1 MPTYEYACSTCHHRF
16 EAWQKMSDEPLNICP
31 ECGAHIRRVLYP
43 AGIVFKGS
51 GFYKTDH
58 SNGSRAAK
66 TNGTSETKT
75 PDATPTETKAATES
89 KTSESKTGENKTTG
103 SRSNGKTSEPTGT
116 ASKVA

>member
-1 MPTYEYACSTCHHRF
+1 
-16 EAWQKMSDEPLNICP
+16 MSDEPLSICP
-31 ECGAHIRRVLYP
+31 ECGAHVRRVLYP

-89 KTSESKTGENKTTG
+89 KTSESKTGENKTQVDMAEAAGVTEVTIRNRSRDLKDNYQFEEKNFG
-103 SRSNGKTSEPTGT
+103 SRR
-116 ASKVA
+116 